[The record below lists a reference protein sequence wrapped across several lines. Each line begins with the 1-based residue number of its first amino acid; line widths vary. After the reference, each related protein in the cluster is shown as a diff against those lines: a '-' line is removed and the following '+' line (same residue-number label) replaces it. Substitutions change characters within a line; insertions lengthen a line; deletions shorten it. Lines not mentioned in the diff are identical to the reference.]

1 MGEQLL
7 RGMHTCIKID
17 RMDVMTYTQ
26 IAANVATVISV
37 ALGGPTLLLALLTY
51 LDGRESSI
59 SKKNGCPIFA
69 ILGGFSKNK
78 ISGNEILT

>member
-26 IAANVATVISV
+26 IAANVATVIGV
-37 ALGGPTLLLALLTY
+37 ALGGLTLLLALLTY

-59 SKKNGCPIFA
+59 SKKKWVSYFRYTRR
-69 ILGGFSKNK
+69 LFKK
-78 ISGNEILT
+78 